1 MLLTE
6 GKLETTVEN
15 TLASSC
21 KLEHVYTLGTRN
33 STPKYIP
40 RETPAHMDETLSN
53 SKKEEM
59 STGKPVDNKLQINCD
74 ILHMET
80 KRPSTHQLG
89 SCVLKGDEVEG

>member
-15 TLASSC
+15 AVASSC
-21 KLEHVYTLGTRN
+21 KSEHVYTLGTSN

-53 SKKEEM
+53 SRKEGM
-59 STGKPVDNKLQINCD
+59 STGKPVDK
-74 ILHMET
+74 
-80 KRPSTHQLG
+80 
-89 SCVLKGDEVEG
+89 